1 MKRIFVYSLIVGF
14 SMALAGCQMFQKKEQ
29 PQESTEDQS
38 VLSQS
43 TPESS
48 APEAAPA
55 PEAQPMPMA
64 PAAGRTHV
72 VQPKETIFSLSRT
85 YYGDEHQW
93 RKIWEANKDQIPD
106 PNKIKIGQQLIIP
119 Q

>member
-1 MKRIFVYSLIVGF
+1 MKRILAYSLMVGLT
-14 SMALAGCQMFQKKEQ
+14 MALAGCSMFQKKEQ
-29 PQESTEDQS
+29 PQSTEDTS
-38 VLSQS
+38 VLSQT

-55 PEAQPMPMA
+55 PEAQPMQAA
-64 PAAGRTHV
+64 PAGGRTHV
-72 VQPKETIFSLSRT
+72 VQPKETIFSLSRQ

-93 RKIWEANKDQIPD
+93 RKIWEANKDQISD

-119 Q
+119 E